1 MEMNLEELTEWKD
14 GARRLLDREIERLQE
29 RQEQLQ
35 DYSRWMDATDELI
48 AENERLRNELR
59 KALADAEWARQQLQ
73 EEKEVRK
80 ALEVKLSELN
90 KLSAGVARKSA
101 IDSILKVVRSYLNT
115 SKRKTLAK
123 REAAKTVITELF
135 ATAKVVLPED
145 IIDTLDHLDDEQLE
159 PKVVN
164 VAGNYTDIHDN
175 SKVELNDDKCA

>member
-1 MEMNLEELTEWKD
+1 MKVEELADWKD

-29 RQEQLQ
+29 REAQLQ

-80 ALEVKLSELN
+80 ALEMKLSELN

-135 ATAKVVLPED
+135 AAAKVMLPED
-145 IIDTLDHLDDEQLE
+145 IMDTLDHLDDEQVE

-164 VAGNYTDIHDN
+164 VAGNYNDIHDN
-175 SKVELNDDKCA
+175 SKVELDEDKCA